1 VNDARADAAPAE
13 QPPPPPGGG
22 WAPPVGPG
30 TPVAPAP
37 PAPGATAS
45 SAAPT
50 DAAQQPD
57 VPTTP
62 TFDDAERPLA
72 PQVVT
77 SWRIGTTLSLA
88 IPSVVLT
95 TVAAFALDGVAIWV
109 GLGFVTLWLL
119 VLTVYHPARYRRWRW
134 RLTDLAVELRYGVVT
149 RSQETVPYFR
159 IQQIDIVQGPLDRLL
174 HLSTLQVTTASATG
188 RAALPGIAE
197 QDAPGVRQ
205 ELLARATAAVA
216 DHPGDLRDAV

>member
-1 VNDARADAAPAE
+1 VESAPGA
-13 QPPPPPGGG
+13 PPTAPPG
-22 WAPPVGPG
+22 AAPG
-30 TPVAPAP
+30 TPE
-37 PAPGATAS
+37 
-45 SAAPT
+45 PT
-50 DAAQQPD
+50 IE
-57 VPTTP
+57 
-62 TFDDAERPLA
+62 FDDRERPLA
-72 PQVVT
+72 PEVVT
-77 SWRIGTTLSLA
+77 SWRIGTTLSFI
-88 IPSVVLT
+88 IPSTIIT
-95 TVAAFALDGVAIWV
+95 TVAGLALDGVAVWV
-109 GLGFVTLWLL
+109 GLGFVVLWVLL
-119 VLTVYHPARYRRWRW
+119 LTWYHPARYRRWRW

-197 QDAPGVRQ
+197 GDAPGVRK

>member
-1 VNDARADAAPAE
+1 VNDARADATPAE
-13 QPPPPPGGG
+13 QPPPPPGGAWSALTG
-22 WAPPVGPG
+22 PSTPAAPVPP
-30 TPVAPAP
+30 TPASPYDPDARHAAPATL
-37 PAPGATAS
+37 G
-45 SAAPT
+45 
-50 DAAQQPD
+50 
-57 VPTTP
+57 
-62 TFDDAERPLA
+62 FDDAERPLA

-77 SWRIGTTLSLA
+77 SWRIGTTLSLI
-88 IPSVVLT
+88 IPSTVIT
-95 TVAAFALDGVAIWV
+95 TVTAFAFDGVAIWV
-109 GLGFVTLWLL
+109 GLGFATLWLL
-119 VLTVYHPARYRRWRW
+119 LLTAYHPARYRRWRW

-197 QDAPGVRQ
+197 DDAPGVRQ